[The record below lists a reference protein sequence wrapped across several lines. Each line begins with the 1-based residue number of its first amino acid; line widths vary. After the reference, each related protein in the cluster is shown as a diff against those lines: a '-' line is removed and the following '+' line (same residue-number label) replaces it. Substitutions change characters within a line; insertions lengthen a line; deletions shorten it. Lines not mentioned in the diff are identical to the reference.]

1 MVRLSN
7 MKATLSPS
15 DIFEIRKTS
24 LISSND
30 YEYALDLYAPI
41 IGVKNLAVYFAFIS
55 EKGGEQ
61 KPVSGFLTKNQL
73 SCGEMSGALSYLEA
87 VGLVKS
93 YQKNLGKSHLY
104 LYSIL
109 SPRTPAQ
116 FFKNE
121 LLHGA
126 LRSYLGA
133 EGCKRIVEK
142 YEADPIEEGFE
153 EISERFVDV
162 LHIDLSKASL
172 IETPNASERVSGRL
186 QLGFDR
192 NVFMSS
198 LLQINPFIK
207 PAFITKDEL
216 ERISGIAAL
225 YNYEESAIASFV
237 AESYDPKKVIGKR
250 INFDRLNDFAE
261 KNLKYDYMQKE
272 DVKSSRSIIH
282 GDAPTAS
289 LIRSMD
295 NMTTIEFLTR
305 LQRGHKPAP
314 SDLML
319 VDTLINE
326 MGVPQNV
333 VNALIFHV
341 LMVQDNVL
349 TNAYVTRLG
358 AQLVRAGITNALDA
372 LNYLGSRFKKNT
384 TKKTSVQ
391 KPADKPQQIAQP
403 AKKEEV
409 VTEVEEDV
417 DEEEFEELL
426 KNRDRK

>member
-1 MVRLSN
+1 

-24 LISSND
+24 LISTND

-61 KPVSGFLTKNQL
+61 KPVSGFLSKNQL
-73 SCGEMSGALSYLEA
+73 SCGEMGGALSYLEA
-87 VGLVKS
+87 VGLVKT
-93 YQKNLGKSHLY
+93 YQKNLGKSNLY
-104 LYSIL
+104 LFSVL
-109 SPRTPAQ
+109 SPRTPCQ

-121 LLHGA
+121 LLYGA

-133 EGCKRIVEK
+133 EGCKRIAAK
-142 YEADPIEEGFE
+142 YQTNPIDESFE
-153 EISERFVDV
+153 EISERFIDV
-162 LHIDLSKASL
+162 LHIDLSRAAI
-172 IETPNASERVSGRL
+172 IESPNTSERVSGKL

-198 LLQINPFIK
+198 LIGINPFIK
-207 PAFITKDEL
+207 PGFITTEEI
-216 ERISGIAAL
+216 ERISRIAAL

-237 AESYDPKKVIGKR
+237 AESYNPKKLIGKR
-250 INFDRLNDFAE
+250 IDFERLSDFAE

-272 DVKSSRSIIH
+272 QTKSSKSIIH

-295 NMTTIEFLTR
+295 SMTTIEFLTR
-305 LQRGHKPAP
+305 LQRGNKPAP
-314 SDLML
+314 ADLKL
-319 VDTLINE
+319 VDTLIAE

-349 TNAYVTRLG
+349 SNAYVTRLG
-358 AQLVRAGITNALDA
+358 AQLVRANITNALDA

-384 TKKTSVQ
+384 KKTSVE
-391 KPADKPQQIAQP
+391 KPAQKPQQIVEP
-403 AKKEEV
+403 VKKEV
-409 VTEVEEDV
+409 VAEVEEEDV
-417 DEEEFEELL
+417 GEEEFEEMM